1 MPFYNFQDSAS
12 LKILY
17 SDFLQKDDDG
27 DILEFIANDML
38 NMEGLFEHEDE
49 NEPPMPI
56 HEHQKQLPV
65 QPIQINP
72 GSLSCAQPLHI
83 EKEKQPT
90 TPRVFCLFPDT
101 NYQLDFSSFVFH
113 PPAYVS

>member
-38 NMEGLFEHEDE
+38 NMESLFEDEDE
-49 NEPPMPI
+49 PEIPINES
-56 HEHQKQLPV
+56 QKQLPV
-65 QPIQINP
+65 QTIQINP
-72 GSLSCAQPLHI
+72 GFLSCAQPLQI
-83 EKEKQPT
+83 EKEKLPT
-90 TPRVFCLFPDT
+90 SPRVFCFFIDT
-101 NYQLDFSSFVFH
+101 TYKLDFSSFVFH
-113 PPAYVS
+113 PPAFMI